1 MVIKGYRTKV
11 KPTAQVL
18 ELKRILELWRETGI
32 GMIQV
37 KSSDVVPDS
46 SNRSHTGL
54 SIDHVHF
61 IASSILKKG
70 FRAREG
76 DVKTRSKMQP
86 HDIPVLVRGSSTC
99 PIAQDSLHFWRASVE
114 KEPRFPKI
122 VVNESNFFTSLGNG
136 HFTQAL
142 NLFRHQQLSKFTG
155 KPFVP
160 PIEDDKLK
168 DALEEGVA
176 AIVLRQE
183 TPIEVRRHVAALL
196 NDTHD
201 YKWTVNKWTGEV
213 DISPEHCYN
222 ERFTQFEA
230 QAKNADSEALS
241 ALVQL
246 ELGIFVNEDEAPD
259 EAVLDKAIDEKLIS
273 KL

>member
-11 KPTAQVL
+11 TPTDKVKQ
-18 ELKRILELWRETGI
+18 LKYLLDTWREKDLANVRSCDI
-32 GMIQV
+32 
-37 KSSDVVPDS
+37 VPDA

-61 IASSILKKG
+61 IASSMLTKG
-70 FRAREG
+70 FRSREG
-76 DVKTRSKMQP
+76 GVKVREKVQP
-86 HDIPVLVRGSSTC
+86 HDIPVLCRGSFKC
-99 PIAQDSLHFWRASVE
+99 PIARDSLHFWRIQVK
-114 KEPRFPKI
+114 KEPRFPK
-122 VVNESNFFTSLGNG
+122 VVINEENFFTSLGNG

-160 PIEDDKLK
+160 PPADEKLWN
-168 DALEEGVA
+168 ALDEGVQ
-176 AIVLRQE
+176 AIVLRQD
-183 TPIEVRRHVAALL
+183 TPIEVRREIATLL

-201 YKWTVNKWTGEV
+201 YKWTVDPITGEV
-213 DISPEHCYN
+213 DISPENCYN
-222 ERFTQFEA
+222 ERYTQFEA

-246 ELGIFVNEDEAPD
+246 ELGIFVNEDKKPD
-259 EAVLDKAIDEKLIS
+259 EEVLKKAITEKLVS

>member
-11 KPTAQVL
+11 IPTEQVK
-18 ELKRILELWRETGI
+18 ELKQLLELWRETG
-32 GMIQV
+32 MVQV
-37 KSSDVVPDS
+37 RSCDVVPDS

-76 DVKTRSKMQP
+76 DVKRRAKLQP
-86 HDIPVLVRGSSTC
+86 HDVPVLVRGSADC
-99 PIAQDSLHFWRASVE
+99 PIANDSLRFWRASVE
-114 KEPRFPKI
+114 KEPRFPQI
-122 VVNESNFFTSLGNG
+122 RINEANFCTSLGNG

-142 NLFRHQQLSKFTG
+142 NLFRYQQLSKFTG

-160 PIEDDKLK
+160 PHGDEKLWN
-168 DALEEGVA
+168 ALEDGVA
-176 AIVLRQE
+176 SIVLRQD
-183 TPIEVRRHVAALL
+183 TPIEIRRHIAALL

-201 YKWTVNKWTGEV
+201 YKWTVDKWTGEV

-246 ELGIFVNEDEAPD
+246 ELGIFVNEEEKPD
-259 EAVLDKAIDEKLIS
+259 EDVLNKAIDDKLIS

>member
-155 KPFVP
+155 KPFVSPAP
-160 PIEDDKLK
+160 PAPSFKIVFFSFIRI
-168 DALEEGVA
+168 DAHLFYLRVCFNKGIRILLCSPPSFKQGVQ
-176 AIVLRQE
+176 IVMLTIPKNRKM
-183 TPIEVRRHVAALL
+183 R
-196 NDTHD
+196 
-201 YKWTVNKWTGEV
+201 
-213 DISPEHCYN
+213 SP
-222 ERFTQFEA
+222 FM
-230 QAKNADSEALS
+230 
-241 ALVQL
+241 
-246 ELGIFVNEDEAPD
+246 
-259 EAVLDKAIDEKLIS
+259 
-273 KL
+273 

>member
-11 KPTAQVL
+11 IPTANVM
-18 ELKRILELWRETGI
+18 ELQRLLQLWREPKLVK
-32 GMIQV
+32 V
-37 KSSDVVPDS
+37 KSCDVVPDS

-70 FRAREG
+70 FRSREG
-76 DVKTRSKMQP
+76 GVKVRERVQP
-86 HDIPVLVRGSSTC
+86 HDIPVLCRGNLTC
-99 PIAQDSLHFWRASVE
+99 PIAKDSLAFWQVQVNT
-114 KEPRFPKI
+114 EPRFPK
-122 VVNESNFFTSLGNG
+122 VVINDSNFFTSLGNG

-142 NLFRHQQLSKFTG
+142 NLFRHQQISKFTG
-155 KPFVP
+155 KRFVP
-160 PIEDDKLK
+160 PPSDEKLWV
-168 DALEEGVA
+168 ALEEGVQ

-183 TPIEVRRHVAALL
+183 TPIEVRRHIAALL

-201 YKWTVNKWTGEV
+201 YKWTVDPYTGEV
-213 DISPEHCYN
+213 DVSPEVCYN
-222 ERFTQFEA
+222 ERYTQFEA

-246 ELGIFVNEDEAPD
+246 ELGIFVNEDRQPD
-259 EAVLDKAIDEKLIS
+259 EDVLDKAITEKLVS